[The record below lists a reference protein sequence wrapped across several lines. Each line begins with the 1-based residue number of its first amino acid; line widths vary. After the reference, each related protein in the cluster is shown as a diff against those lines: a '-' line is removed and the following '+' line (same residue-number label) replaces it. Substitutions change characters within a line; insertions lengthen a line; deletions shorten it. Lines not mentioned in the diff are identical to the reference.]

1 MIRAL
6 RSPLLLLLFSP
17 LTALKAQVTVLD
29 GTSLTIQP
37 GATLTVNE
45 DLNLSSGATLVQRG
59 TLAFKGSFVHNGTA
73 QFAAGSRLLA
83 NGNTRQQ
90 LSGTGLFSVPHF
102 TVNNAAG
109 VELLSTVSITDSLI
123 LAGGVLTSSA
133 AAPLRLTASAAS
145 PAETANGYIAGHAIM
160 EERPVGVAAMAPFL
174 GLSLSAGSDVGS
186 LGLTR
191 ITGPAGV
198 VSVVAPKTS
207 IAAQWQLRS
216 SVNPTAVGR
225 SASFS
230 WLPALDNNINMR
242 AVDLYG
248 AGASGVYRKLNGDSV
263 NISATAPRSFASGTL
278 DTLNRT
284 YTLSSSVPDLQFL
297 SLTGRLVGLG
307 VELQWTTGKEV
318 NNAGFDV
325 ERAVDGVRFSKVAF
339 VAGKNGAPI
348 NNYTH
353 VDRDVHKTRA
363 RALYYRLRQVD
374 VFGNFQYSNTI
385 VVSLNN
391 STLYRFL
398 AYPNPF
404 QHELKIDIHKEDS
417 DPVTVLLVSA
427 HGAKVYQQKYSVG
440 RKGTIHLKGL
450 NGLAAGTY
458 FLRIVND
465 HIDDTIEV
473 LKSNY

>member
-1 MIRAL
+1 M
-6 RSPLLLLLFSP
+6 
-17 LTALKAQVTVLD
+17 TVGD
-29 GTSLTIQP
+29 GTNLTVQP
-37 GATLTVNE
+37 GTTLTVN
-45 DLNLSSGATLVQRG
+45 DDFNLAAGATLVQRG
-59 TLAFKGSFVHNGTA
+59 TLVFKGSFVHNGTA
-73 QFAAGSRLLA
+73 QFPAGSRLLA
-83 NGNTRQQ
+83 NGTARQQ

-123 LAGGVLTSSA
+123 LTNGVLSSSA
-133 AAPLRLTASAAS
+133 ATPLRLTATAAS
-145 PAETANGYIAGHAIM
+145 PEETANGYIAGHAIM
-160 EERPVGVAAMAPFL
+160 EARPVGTAAMTPFL
-174 GLSLSAGSDVGS
+174 GLSLSAGGDVGN
-186 LGLTR
+186 LELTR
-191 ITGPAGV
+191 ITGPQGI
-198 VSVVAPKTS
+198 VSTVAPKTS
-207 IAAQWQLRS
+207 IAAQWQLHS

-230 WLPALDNNINMR
+230 WQPALDNNINMR

-263 NISATAPRSFASGTL
+263 NISAGNPRSFASGTL

-297 SLTGRLVGLG
+297 NLTGRLVGFG

-325 ERAVDGVRFSKVAF
+325 ERAVDGARFTKVGF

-353 VDRDVHKTRA
+353 IDRDVHKTRA
-363 RALYYRLRQVD
+363 RGLYYRLRQVD

-391 STLYRFL
+391 STLYRFQ

-404 QHELKIDIHKEDS
+404 QHELKIDIHKEDP

-427 HGAKVYQQKYSVG
+427 NGTRVYQQKYAIG
-440 RKGTIHLKGL
+440 RKGTIHLKGVS
-450 NGLAAGTY
+450 GLASGTY